1 MKTFYFWELT
11 WPNDLTNLFNEEYIR
26 TTRDKR
32 VFICF
37 PRAVF
42 LLTYIAG
49 SKTLLFTKT
58 NYKTEK
64 AGIGVELELF
74 WFQDTCICI
83 YKWVV

>member
-1 MKTFYFWELT
+1 MKNTYA
-11 WPNDLTNLFNEEYIR
+11 PHP
-26 TTRDKR
+26 TRDKR

-42 LLTYIAG
+42 LITYIAG
-49 SKTLLFTKT
+49 SKTLLLTKT

-64 AGIGVELELF
+64 AGMGVELELF
-74 WFQDTCICI
+74 WFQDTCIFI